1 MNNTTKERN
10 LKLNELFNSSLTV
23 EQVIKEVLKETTD
36 FAYFFVFSAN
46 SIDNEKTKYFEKNK
60 VQIKNIILN
69 IISTQKLSF
78 DKFYNLI
85 LIYTED
91 NFGKFD
97 SFLKKS
103 IDTKINDKNI
113 KLLKILLDIE
123 VDRNY
128 LEDKLTSLAEVIN

>member
-1 MNNTTKERN
+1 MNNTTKERD
-10 LKLNELFNSSLTV
+10 LKLTKLFNSKLTV
-23 EQVIKEVLKETTD
+23 EQVIKEVLKENTD
-36 FAYFFVFSAN
+36 FAYFFIFSAN

-128 LEDKLTSLAEVIN
+128 LENKLTSLAEVIN

>member
-46 SIDNEKTKYFEKNK
+46 SIDNEKNEYFKKNK
-60 VQIKNIILN
+60 VQIKKIILN
-69 IISTQKLSF
+69 IISKQKLSF

-91 NFGKFD
+91 DFKNLD
-97 SFLKKS
+97 SFFKKS
-103 IDTKINDKNI
+103 IETKINDKNI
-113 KLLKILLDIE
+113 KLLKLLIDME
-123 VDRNY
+123 VDRNN
-128 LEDKLTSLAEVIN
+128 LEDYLKGLDELIN

>member
-10 LKLNELFNSSLTV
+10 LKLNELFNSNLTV

-36 FAYFFVFSAN
+36 LAYFFVFSAN

-91 NFGKFD
+91 NFEKFD

-128 LEDKLTSLAEVIN
+128 LENKLTSLAEVIN